1 MKHRNITD
9 IEKNGKQW
17 QREVW
22 EFLMCKGWEREPLGP
37 GNQISEKGLQL
48 DDAVISGPPTSLV
61 LQLLANCKL
70 EQTIARRVERKKWKL
85 KKKCMFQNV
94 CWPEKEAK
102 RKVVYF
108 FFLLQASNLTLSS
121 IVSRRGSQLAK
132 KKHSLQTHILL
143 ITKPIIQKSGFEM
156 GTIFN
161 NCVRKFNI
169 RKVKPKL

>member
-1 MKHRNITD
+1 MGSND
-9 IEKNGKQW
+9 

-37 GNQISEKGLQL
+37 GNLISEKGLQL

-85 KKKCMFQNV
+85 KKNACSKMYADKNRKKT
-94 CWPEKEAK
+94 EKEAK
-102 RKVVYF
+102 RKVVCF
-108 FFLLQASNLTLSS
+108 FFLLQASSLTLSS